1 MLPYIL
7 ESLYNYRAV
16 TEVWKQFLNKRTCP
30 DVPEPKKLE
39 KEISKKKKHDE
50 SGGEELPITDDDTHS
65 EQQRYLHWQ
74 QSRPKLENQNRNIF
88 SKLSFEW
95 IARFINAHLERQ
107 SDRNIPKTS
116 YRAGLTALTKMSR
129 QEIPGLCLLTIFAM
143 GGMMGPT
150 FQKVESDFTILLW
163 LSISLNDN
171 LNMGVYTEECIDI
184 LDKKIRRYLA
194 GTKALTGEQRE
205 LVSSVAY
212 RIPKFHG
219 MTHYPHLI
227 KNFGTP
233 INFFGGFLESF
244 LNEKL
249 KRPIHIV
256 SNMIY
261 Y

>member
-1 MLPYIL
+1 
-7 ESLYNYRAV
+7 
-16 TEVWKQFLNKRTCP
+16 
-30 DVPEPKKLE
+30 
-39 KEISKKKKHDE
+39 
-50 SGGEELPITDDDTHS
+50 
-65 EQQRYLHWQ
+65 
-74 QSRPKLENQNRNIF
+74 
-88 SKLSFEW
+88 
-95 IARFINAHLERQ
+95 
-107 SDRNIPKTS
+107 
-116 YRAGLTALTKMSR
+116 
-129 QEIPGLCLLTIFAM
+129 
-143 GGMMGPT
+143 MGPT

-171 LNMGVYTEECIDI
+171 LNMVVYTEECIDI
-184 LDKKIRRYLA
+184 LDKRIRRYLA
-194 GTKALTGEQRE
+194 VMKAITGEQRE

-227 KNFGTP
+227 KKFGTR
-233 INFFGGFLESF
+233 INFFSGFLESF